1 MADITL
7 FQYLGETITNA
18 TAAFVE
24 PAASSLMYGLQMLA
38 VTGVTLYMVL
48 MGYAISTGSVEAPFA
63 SFMKQCVKIIIV
75 AAFALS
81 ADGYNNHV
89 VAALN
94 GLETGLSDL
103 LNANSASPSASIYQT
118 LDTMLN
124 EGFELSALC
133 LQRASDAGWDFGA
146 TLSWWGAALLIC
158 LGTLVFALIG
168 GVNIII
174 AKFSL
179 AIMFAL
185 GPLFIL
191 CLMFPITAKFFDGW
205 FGQVLNYI
213 FSVVILA
220 LIMSFGVVAF
230 DHFVSGVNLN
240 VDASGGQNPFMV
252 AAQVL
257 GLTVALGWIAMQAKG
272 MASGLA
278 GGVALQAMSL
288 RQIVAPAASV
298 MRPIARPL
306 NPLAQSTRLDPRT
319 GHQTSGARAEHF
331 LMGRTPWN
339 PAYRNA
345 VKERIAEGWKK
356 PEGGEM
362 KKG

>member
-7 FQYLGETITNA
+7 FQFIGETVVNA
-18 TAAFVE
+18 TSAFVE
-24 PAASSLMYGLQMLA
+24 PTASSLMYGLQMLA
-38 VTGVTLYMVL
+38 LTGVTLYMVL
-48 MGYAISTGSVEAPFA
+48 MGYAIGTGSVEAPFA
-63 SFMKQCVKIIIV
+63 AFMKQCVKIIIV

-89 VAALN
+89 VAALT
-94 GLETGLSDL
+94 GLETGLSGL
-103 LNANSASPSASIYQT
+103 LNANSASPSSSIYQT
-118 LDTMLN
+118 LDLMLGK
-124 EGFELSALC
+124 GFDLASLC
-133 LQRASDAGWDFGA
+133 LQRASEAGWDIGA
-146 TLSWWGAALLIC
+146 SLSWWGSALLIA

-191 CLMFPITAKFFDGW
+191 CLMFPVTSKFFDGW
-205 FGQVLNYI
+205 LGQVLNYI

-257 GLTVALGWIAMQAKG
+257 GLTIALGWIAMQAKG

-278 GGVALQAMSL
+278 GGVAMQAMSL
-288 RQIVAPAASV
+288 RQIVAPAASA
-298 MRPIARPL
+298 MRTVSPFKQA
-306 NPLAQSTRLDPRT
+306 TRLDPRT
-319 GHQTSGARAEHF
+319 GHQTTGSRAEHF
-331 LMGRTPWN
+331 MMGRTAWN
-339 PAYRNA
+339 PAYRQA
-345 VKERIAEGWKK
+345 VQERMSQGWKRAD
-356 PEGGEM
+356 GGNV